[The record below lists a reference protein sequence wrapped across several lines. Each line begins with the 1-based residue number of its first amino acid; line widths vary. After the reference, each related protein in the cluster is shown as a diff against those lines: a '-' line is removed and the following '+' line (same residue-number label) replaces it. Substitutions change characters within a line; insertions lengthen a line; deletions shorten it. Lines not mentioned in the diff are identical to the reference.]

1 MAEVSAAAF
10 MNEELHGELMHP
22 YRKEYPEDFILFFER
37 KLLSHWYDPK
47 HHFLVGLDK
56 LSGKVIAVAMW
67 ERQGASTDSFTSWSN
82 YLNYTTHP
90 DFQGQ
95 GIGKE
100 LVKWGIDEADKEN
113 VCASVIS
120 SDGNEGFYGQ
130 SGFIEV
136 GRANVGRLKENG
148 IKGGAI
154 MFRDTDKSRRAIAA
168 AIDHNNS
175 GAFTPSDESHLM
187 DAPQCA

>member
-82 YLNYTTHP
+82 YLNYS
-90 DFQGQ
+90 
-95 GIGKE
+95 KE
-100 LVKWGIDEADKEN
+100 
-113 VCASVIS
+113 ASVMMTLDIS
-120 SDGNEGFYGQ
+120 VCLLLLIQLY
-130 SGFIEV
+130 
-136 GRANVGRLKENG
+136 
-148 IKGGAI
+148 
-154 MFRDTDKSRRAIAA
+154 KSMGTKA
-168 AIDHNNS
+168 
-175 GAFTPSDESHLM
+175 E
-187 DAPQCA
+187 C